1 MEKEKKMVNKN
12 KKQTKAKDNM
22 SKILFS
28 EDFYKLDNG
37 KLEAVLKNNN
47 KENQKPSTSKTYSD
61 AEIEKC

>member
-1 MEKEKKMVNKN
+1 MVNKN
-12 KKQTKAKDNM
+12 KKQTKAKDNV

-47 KENQKPSTSKTYSD
+47 KENQKASTSKTYSD